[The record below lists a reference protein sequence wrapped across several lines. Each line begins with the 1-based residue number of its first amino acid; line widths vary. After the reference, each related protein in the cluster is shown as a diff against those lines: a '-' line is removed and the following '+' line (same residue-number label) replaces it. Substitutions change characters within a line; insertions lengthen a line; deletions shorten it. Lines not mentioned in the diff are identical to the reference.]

1 MASPDQDRLEMF
13 RELLVETGHVLEAE
27 RLSADTT
34 PKQLGIDSLT
44 LLELLMLV
52 DERTGIE
59 ITTDEVGL
67 DTSFSELA
75 SLIDR
80 KSA

>member
-1 MASPDQDRLEMF
+1 MF
-13 RELLVETGHVLEAE
+13 KELLVETGQVLEAHQLDGE
-27 RLSADTT
+27 AT
-34 PKQLGIDSLT
+34 PRQLGIDSLT

-59 ITTDEVGL
+59 ITTDEVDL
-67 DTSFSELA
+67 NTSFAELA
-75 SLIDR
+75 SLIAR